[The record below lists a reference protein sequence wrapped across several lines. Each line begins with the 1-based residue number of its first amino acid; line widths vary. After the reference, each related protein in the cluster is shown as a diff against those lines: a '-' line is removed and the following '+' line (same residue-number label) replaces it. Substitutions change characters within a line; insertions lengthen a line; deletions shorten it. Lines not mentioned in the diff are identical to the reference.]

1 MVFGAI
7 WRLTRE
13 SVLAFIDDGAL
24 SRGAAISYY
33 SVTSLAPILII
44 VIAIAGLFFGEDAAR
59 GAIQQEVGGLMGDRG
74 AAALQEI
81 VKNASNPST
90 GSIAGVIGIV
100 TLIVTASGTFGEIQ
114 SALNMI
120 WRSSPKGTTVSR
132 MVRARIASLGL
143 VATLGFLLLVSL
155 VISSAITGIG
165 GQINRVLPFGALIT
179 RAVSMVVSFVLIA
192 VMFAAIYKAL
202 PERDLRWRDVVVG
215 SAVTSLLFTIGK
227 FLIGLYLGSSSMA
240 SSYGA
245 AGGLLILFVWVYY
258 TAQIFLLGAE
268 FTKAFASNYGSM
280 RNTEA
285 SESIAR
291 ASGAPAPDPAGT
303 QARSAADV

>member
-1 MVFGAI
+1 MSFGAV

-13 SVLAFIDDGAL
+13 SVLAFIEDGAL

-44 VIAIAGLFFGEDAAR
+44 VIAIAGLFFGQDAAR
-59 GAIQQEVGGLMGDRG
+59 GAIQTEVGGLLGQRG
-74 AAALQEI
+74 GAALQEI

-90 GSIAGVIGIV
+90 GTIAGLIGIV

-120 WRSSPKGTTVSR
+120 WRAKPEGSTVSR
-132 MVRARIASLGL
+132 LVRARIASLGL

-155 VISSAITGIG
+155 VISSAITGLG
-165 GQINRVLPFGALIT
+165 GRIDRELPFGDLIS
-179 RAVSMVVSFVLIA
+179 RVISIAISFVLIA

-202 PERDLRWRDVVVG
+202 PDRDLRWRDVLVG
-215 SAVTSLLFTIGK
+215 AAVTSLLFTIGK

-245 AGGLLILFVWVYY
+245 TGGLLILFVWVYY

-280 RNTEA
+280 RDTEA
-285 SESIAR
+285 AASVAA
-291 ASGAPAPDPAGT
+291 ASGEPVPDRAVPPRA
-303 QARSAADV
+303 

>member
-1 MVFGAI
+1 MVTKAV

-13 SVLAFIDDGAL
+13 SVLAFIEDGAL

-44 VIAIAGLFFGEDAAR
+44 VISIAGLFFGQDAAR
-59 GAIQQEVGGLMGDRG
+59 GAIQDEVGGLMGERG

-81 VKNASNPST
+81 VKNAANPST
-90 GSIAGVIGIV
+90 GTIAGVIGIL
-100 TLIVTASGTFGEIQ
+100 TLLVTASGTFGEIQ

-120 WRSSPKGTTVSR
+120 WRAKPEGSTVSR
-132 MVRARIASLGL
+132 LVRARIASLGL

-155 VISSAITGIG
+155 VISSAITGLSG
-165 GQINRVLPFGALIT
+165 RINHALPFGGLLT
-179 RAVSMVVSFVLIA
+179 RAFSILISFALIA

-202 PERDLRWRDVVVG
+202 PDRDLRWRDVVVG
-215 SAVTSLLFTIGK
+215 AAVTSLLFTVGK

-240 SSYGA
+240 NSYGA
-245 AGGLLILFVWVYY
+245 TGGLLILFVWVYY

-285 SESIAR
+285 AESVAK
-291 ASGAPAPDPAGT
+291 ASDEPVPDPT
-303 QARSAADV
+303 AAPRG